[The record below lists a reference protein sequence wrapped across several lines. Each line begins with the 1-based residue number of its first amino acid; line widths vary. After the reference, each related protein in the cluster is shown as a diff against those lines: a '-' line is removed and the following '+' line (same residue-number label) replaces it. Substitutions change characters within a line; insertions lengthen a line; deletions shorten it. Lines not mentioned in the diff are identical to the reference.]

1 MSNKTKTKTDYNEE
15 ISAAWQEFSSIM
27 QGLRKEQLEIVKKF
41 VEKLTE
47 QQIKEIKKKIN
58 I

>member
-15 ISAAWQEFSSIM
+15 ISAAWQEFSSTM

-47 QQIKEIKKKIN
+47 QQIKKIKKKIN